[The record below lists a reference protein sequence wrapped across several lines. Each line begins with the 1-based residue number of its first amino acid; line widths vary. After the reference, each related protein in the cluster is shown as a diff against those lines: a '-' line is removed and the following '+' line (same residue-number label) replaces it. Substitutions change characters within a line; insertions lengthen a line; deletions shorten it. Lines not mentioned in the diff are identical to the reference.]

1 MFNINHINLLYYLLK
16 KEIKSMYVGS
26 TIGMFWVILRPLL
39 IIAVFWLVFSEIMRV
54 RPYANRINIPY
65 IVFMLSTIF
74 FWFGFQDGIL
84 RSTTSIM
91 EKSEIVKRVYMPI
104 EILPI
109 VSVLS
114 SYFHHISGALIFFS
128 VMSILYSP
136 SPLWVLVIPLIGLQI
151 LFSLGLGFL
160 LSAISVYMR
169 DIPQIMGIFL
179 QGIFF
184 LTPIIYPLEIVP
196 EKMKVLFYLN
206 PLTYF
211 IKTYQDIIIYRSL
224 PAYSNII
231 IIFLVSVISLLG
243 GLKVFRRLK
252 DGFADTL

>member
-1 MFNINHINLLYYLLK
+1 
-16 KEIKSMYVGS
+16 MYVGS

-84 RSTTSIM
+84 RSTTSII

-211 IKTYQDIIIYRSL
+211 IKTYQDIIIYSSL